1 MADDKKLA
9 KVDFQETSLDIW
21 GSKYQLKDNEGN
33 AIDKTIDDS
42 YERIAT
48 ALSKIEKP
56 ELVEKQ
62 KKSFLWALQNGA
74 IPAGRITSNA
84 GAEKHKP
91 STSLINCT
99 VSGTIPDSMNG
110 IMKLQHEA
118 ALTLK
123 AGCVSADTLVITEK
137 GLVTAKEA
145 VEGKHKKILSYN
157 TFTREYEEKNIEEH
171 LTVVVKKSDNIKIED
186 EKGGVLE
193 TSKIHPVLI
202 YRDNDLQ
209 YVEAE
214 NIDIDKDFLV
224 DYKLSPKSVTQKDI
238 DTAWFCGVHLGDGS
252 AYIKNHNI
260 NKPKNWRKTLSEKG
274 QRFIFKIR
282 SAEKEVVEG
291 YSKFFSMFCQSRAQV
306 VENVTENGTLVYDYA
321 VSSYEASKASELID
335 NQIGKKTKTFKIP
348 EWIEANPEKY
358 FIPFFAGLVDADG
371 YVNKEGRFISLTSI
385 NENFLKEIK
394 KMLSLFGVN
403 SSIIKSAAR
412 SHKYND
418 KKIVGSGHYS
428 LKISDI
434 DFLHELSLFLK
445 TSKKIENAQKGSLER
460 GQYKNYYLTQFAKE
474 FLMAKESE
482 LTHKEKGALGF
493 YHKKHQQDIVSK
505 IYVKK
510 WARRFPEIEK
520 ELIFGGSLKRI
531 SKKSFNNELDSL
543 FYDFKVEGNNNY
555 LAGKNGFSVIH
566 NCGIGYEFSTLRP
579 KGAFVA
585 GPGATTSGPLTFM
598 DIYDAMCFTVAS
610 AGGRRGAQMGTF
622 DISHPDVMDFIKA
635 KHKDGRL
642 RQFNLSLLITDQF
655 IEAVKNDDDW
665 PLVFPVSKNDVDVD
679 KLDYDDP
686 SQVVWREWP
695 IHDKYIVNE
704 EGLVACK
711 VYKMIKAQNL
721 WNMIMTSTYDYA
733 EPGFILIDRV
743 NDENNNWFC
752 EAVRATNPCLTG
764 DTLVETENGNVKL
777 ETVKVGDLIKTID
790 GYRPVKTV
798 EVHEDVNVYSV
809 HFSNGKTLKATAAHI
824 FHTRKSENYEWDNDT
839 RLDELEKN
847 VHQVR
852 VVSSGKEDFT
862 YITKIEPAGKD
873 KVYDLFEE
881 VTDTWITEGIVSR
894 GCGEQPLPPN
904 GACLLGSVNLT
915 QFVVNPFEENAYF
928 DFDRYKK
935 VVSIFTRM
943 LDNVVEINNLPLKKQ
958 REEIIRKRRHGM
970 GFLGLGSTLTMLRM
984 KYGSDESLDFTEEV
998 SKVMALEGWKTGL
1011 ELAKEKGPAPIMDE
1025 DFTVTGEML
1034 RKRPEMVEDGYKEG
1048 DTVKGRVLHIK
1059 YSRYMQKVTKELTKK
1074 EVNEMLKV
1082 GLRFTH
1088 HTSIA
1093 PTGTI
1098 SLSLANNAS
1107 NGIEP
1112 SFSHHYLRNVIKEGQ
1127 NSKAQ
1132 VDVFSYELL
1141 AYRKFI
1147 DATAMPFD
1155 KEKPLPEYF
1164 TTSDDVTPEQHV
1176 KIQAAAQRWI
1186 DSSISKTANVPTEYP
1201 FEDFKDI
1208 YMTAYEE
1215 GLKGCTTFRFYP
1227 EVFSGVLV
1235 KESDLEN
1242 TMYRFELK
1250 NGEVVEVKGNQKV
1263 EYEGQ
1268 VHVAAN
1274 LFDALKDGYYGKY

>member
-33 AIDKTIDDS
+33 AVDKTIDDS

-48 ALSKIEKP
+48 ALSKIERP
-56 ELVEKQ
+56 EEQEKH
-62 KKSFLWALQNGA
+62 KKNFIWALQNGA

-84 GAEKHKP
+84 GAERHKP

-99 VSGTIPDSMNG
+99 VSGTIPDSMDG
-110 IMKLQHEA
+110 IMKKQHEA

-123 AGCVSADTLVITEK
+123 AGC
-137 GLVTAKEA
+137 
-145 VEGKHKKILSYN
+145 
-157 TFTREYEEKNIEEH
+157 
-171 LTVVVKKSDNIKIED
+171 
-186 EKGGVLE
+186 
-193 TSKIHPVLI
+193 
-202 YRDNDLQ
+202 
-209 YVEAE
+209 
-214 NIDIDKDFLV
+214 
-224 DYKLSPKSVTQKDI
+224 
-238 DTAWFCGVHLGDGS
+238 
-252 AYIKNHNI
+252 
-260 NKPKNWRKTLSEKG
+260 
-274 QRFIFKIR
+274 
-282 SAEKEVVEG
+282 
-291 YSKFFSMFCQSRAQV
+291 
-306 VENVTENGTLVYDYA
+306 
-321 VSSYEASKASELID
+321 
-335 NQIGKKTKTFKIP
+335 
-348 EWIEANPEKY
+348 
-358 FIPFFAGLVDADG
+358 
-371 YVNKEGRFISLTSI
+371 
-385 NENFLKEIK
+385 
-394 KMLSLFGVN
+394 
-403 SSIIKSAAR
+403 
-412 SHKYND
+412 
-418 KKIVGSGHYS
+418 
-428 LKISDI
+428 
-434 DFLHELSLFLK
+434 
-445 TSKKIENAQKGSLER
+445 
-460 GQYKNYYLTQFAKE
+460 
-474 FLMAKESE
+474 
-482 LTHKEKGALGF
+482 GA
-493 YHKKHQQDIVSK
+493 
-505 IYVKK
+505 
-510 WARRFPEIEK
+510 
-520 ELIFGGSLKRI
+520 
-531 SKKSFNNELDSL
+531 
-543 FYDFKVEGNNNY
+543 
-555 LAGKNGFSVIH
+555 
-566 NCGIGYEFSTLRP
+566 GYEFSTLRP

-622 DISHPDVMDFIKA
+622 DVSHPDVMDFIKA

-655 IEAVKNDDDW
+655 IEAVKNDGDW
-665 PLVFPVSKNDVDVD
+665 PLVFPISKNDVDLN
-679 KLDYDDP
+679 KLDYEDS

-695 IHDKYIVNE
+695 IHDKYVVND

-711 VYKMIKAQNL
+711 VYKVIKAQNL

-743 NDENNNWFC
+743 NAENNNWFC
-752 EAVRATNPCLTG
+752 EDIRATNPCVTL
-764 DTLVETENGNVKL
+764 DTWVQTENGPKQVSDLLNVASTVIVNGKKFDTTTEGFFETGSKDVYTLKTKEGFEVDLTDDHPVLKVISKTRFSKETEWCKAGELKAGDEIVLHNHSDFTNWNGNGSLEEGYLLGMLLGDGVIKEDKAIISVWKDKEVVNGSPQGVAPVMNLVENALNNMPHRSDFKGWQDISGRSESRISTRALKDLAESYGMVKGKKEVTEKL
-777 ETVKVGDLIKTID
+777 EKTSSEFHKGFLSGLFDAD
-790 GYRPVKTV
+790 G
-798 EVHEDVNVYSV
+798 SV
-809 HFSNGKTLKATAAHI
+809 QGTLEKGLSVRLAQSNINTLKAVQRMLARMGVISKIYEDRRSEGVAYLPNGNGENSEYKIKAQHELVI
-824 FHTRKSENYEWDNDT
+824 SKSNIIAFAEKVGFVDSDKKA
-839 RLDELEKN
+839 RLLNNISGYKKGAQKEKFISK
-847 VHQVR
+847 VF
-852 VVSSGKEDFT
+852 SFEYKGKET
-862 YITKIEPAGKD
+862 
-873 KVYDLFEE
+873 VYD
-881 VTDTWITEGIVSR
+881 VQVPGINAFDANGLYVHN
-894 GCGEQPLPPN
+894 CGEQPLPPY
-904 GACLLGSVNLT
+904 GACLLGSINLT
-915 QFVVNPFEENAYF
+915 QFVVNPFTENAYF
-928 DFDRYKK
+928 DFERYKK

-984 KYGSDESLDFTEEV
+984 KYGSDESLEFTEEV
-998 SKVMALEGWKTGL
+998 SKVMALEGWRTGL

-1215 GLKGCTTFRFYP
+1215 GLKGCTTFRFNP

-1250 NGEVVEVKGNQKV
+1250 NGEVIEVKGNQKV